1 MSSLDLGLVRGESAF
16 ETWKKQP
23 GNSGKNETQFIA
35 SLKGAKGDPGQQGAK
50 GEQGVPGTPGA
61 KGEKGDPGAPGAKG
75 EKGDPGA
82 PGATGAQGAP
92 GKNGQTPRIAMRIDE
107 RGHLMADITY
117 E

>member
-23 GNSGKNETQFIA
+23 GNSGKNESQFLE

-50 GEQGVPGTPGA
+50 GE
-61 KGEKGDPGAPGAKG
+61 KGD
-75 EKGDPGA
+75 

-92 GKNGQTPRIAMRIDE
+92 GKNGQTPRITMRIDE
-107 RGHLMADITY
+107 RGHLLADITY

>member
-16 ETWKKQP
+16 ELWKKQP
-23 GNSGKNETQFIA
+23 GNSGKNESQFLE
-35 SLKGAKGDPGQQGAK
+35 SLKGAKGDTGAK
-50 GEQGVPGTPGA
+50 GEPGAKGDRGEQGLPGTPGA
-61 KGEKGDPGAPGAKG
+61 KGEQGLPGAKG
-75 EKGDPGA
+75 DKGEPGT
-82 PGATGAQGAP
+82 PGAP

>member
-23 GNSGKNETQFIA
+23 GNSGKNESQFLE

-50 GEQGVPGTPGA
+50 GE
-61 KGEKGDPGAPGAKG
+61 KGDPGAPGAKG
-75 EKGDPGA
+75 EQGIQGLPGAKGEKGD

-92 GKNGQTPRIAMRIDE
+92 GKNGQTPRITMRIDE
-107 RGHLMADITY
+107 RGHLLADITY

>member
-16 ETWKKQP
+16 ETWKKQH

-35 SLKGAKGDPGQQGAK
+35 SLKGAKGDTGAK
-50 GEQGVPGTPGA
+50 GEPGAKGDRGEQGLPGAKGDKGDPGTPGT
-61 KGEKGDPGAPGAKG
+61 PGR
-75 EKGDPGA
+75 
-82 PGATGAQGAP
+82 
-92 GKNGQTPRIAMRIDE
+92 NGQTPRIAMRIDE

>member
-16 ETWKKQP
+16 ETWKKLP
-23 GNSGKNETQFIA
+23 GNSGKNEEQFIA
-35 SLKGAKGDPGQQGAK
+35 SLKGAKGDTGAK
-50 GEQGVPGTPGA
+50 GEPGAKGERGEQGIPGTPGA
-61 KGEKGDPGAPGAKG
+61 KGEQGLPGVKGDKGDPGTP
-75 EKGDPGA
+75 
-82 PGATGAQGAP
+82 GAP